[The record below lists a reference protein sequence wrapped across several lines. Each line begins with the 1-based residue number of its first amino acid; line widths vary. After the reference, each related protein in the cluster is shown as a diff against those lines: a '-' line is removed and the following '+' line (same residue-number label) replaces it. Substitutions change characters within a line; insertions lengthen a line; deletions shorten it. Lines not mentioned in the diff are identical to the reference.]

1 MSIFFSIFFYTN
13 QSWHNLNYFS
23 HKEHINILF
32 SDICWITRTPAH
44 LPLATICA
52 STYSY
57 GKLKIFIWNLF
68 AFVSIFFRLFWQ
80 LNFFLLSQVQ
90 RVVEF
95 AKRVP
100 GFLDFHQDDQ
110 LILIKL
116 GFYEVWLNYIAKT
129 ISDSPI
135 STLTFDDGAFLT
147 RQQLEIMFDVS

>member
-1 MSIFFSIFFYTN
+1 M
-13 QSWHNLNYFS
+13 
-23 HKEHINILF
+23 
-32 SDICWITRTPAH
+32 
-44 LPLATICA
+44 
-52 STYSY
+52 
-57 GKLKIFIWNLF
+57 
-68 AFVSIFFRLFWQ
+68 
-80 LNFFLLSQVQ
+80 
-90 RVVEF
+90 VEF

-147 RQQLEIMFDVS
+147 RQQLEIMFDVSIFEDFDTCFESAIHKIYDCAETENET